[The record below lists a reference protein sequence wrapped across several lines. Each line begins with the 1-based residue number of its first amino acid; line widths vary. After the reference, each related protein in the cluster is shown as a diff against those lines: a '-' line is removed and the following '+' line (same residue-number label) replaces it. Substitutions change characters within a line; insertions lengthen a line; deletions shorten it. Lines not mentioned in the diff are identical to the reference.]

1 MRVPECAK
9 IFNTFSNDKNFKQM
23 KKLNQSILVL
33 FLISIMFSCT
43 NKSQK
48 STSVNGLKAETK
60 AVEIDGAVGKLKA
73 ILEIPEIKNND
84 KCPLVILM
92 HGFMSSKNDQL
103 ISAVVSELKTK
114 GIASIRFDF
123 NGHGESDG
131 EFVNMTVPLE
141 VKDALAVFEYAKTLD
156 FVSDISL
163 LGHSQGGVV
172 TSLVAGE
179 LNDAVKSVVLM
190 APAAVLVD
198 DAKNGTIMGIKYDP
212 VNIPE
217 HVEVFNHKLGRDYI
231 QSAQQLDIYGRAAGY
246 KGVVCLIHG
255 KADRVVPFT
264 YSERYNE
271 TYNNSTLHLF
281 ENENHMFSVNTK
293 RAVDTAVDFI
303 VNQNK

>member
-1 MRVPECAK
+1 
-9 IFNTFSNDKNFKQM
+9 
-23 KKLNQSILVL
+23 
-33 FLISIMFSCT
+33 MFSCT
-43 NKSQK
+43 NKPQK
-48 STSVNGLKAETK
+48 STSVNGLQAETK
-60 AVEIDGAVGKLKA
+60 AVEINGAVGKLKA
-73 ILEIPEIKNND
+73 ILEIPEVEND

-103 ISAVVSELKTK
+103 ITAVANELKAK
-114 GIASIRFDF
+114 GMASIRFDF
-123 NGHGESDG
+123 DGHGESDG
-131 EFVNMTVPLE
+131 EFVKMTVPLE

-198 DAKNGTIMGIKYDP
+198 DAKNGTVMGVKYDP
-212 VNIPE
+212 VNVPE
-217 HVEVFNHKLGRDYI
+217 YVDVFNHKLGREYI
-231 QSAQQLDIYGRAAGY
+231 QSAQQLDIYGKAAGY

-255 KADRVVPFT
+255 KADRIVPFS

-293 RAVDTAVDFI
+293 QAVDTAVDFL